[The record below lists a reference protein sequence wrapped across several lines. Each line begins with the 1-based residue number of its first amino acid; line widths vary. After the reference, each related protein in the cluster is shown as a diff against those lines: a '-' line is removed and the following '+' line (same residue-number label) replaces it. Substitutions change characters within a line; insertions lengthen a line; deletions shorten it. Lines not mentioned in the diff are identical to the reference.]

1 MHDPTMN
8 SMTMN
13 SMTTHHPT
21 THRPIKTNPLGPVA
35 GYSTR
40 QGFSLIELMIVI
52 VIIAVLASIAI
63 PGFQN
68 QVARSHVMGGM
79 SEVRALTAAY
89 EDLALRGITDF
100 ELADLGAAAD
110 DDATQRCALSME
122 QPDPDTGD
130 GALICTL
137 IGSPQIQSRTLR
149 FERDGAQGRWLC
161 VSDLP
166 TSFIPQSCQASD
178 A

>member
-1 MHDPTMN
+1 MHDPTKH
-8 SMTMN
+8 T
-13 SMTTHHPT
+13 PT
-21 THRPIKTNPLGPVA
+21 AHTPATHRPSKTRPVRPIA
-35 GYSTR
+35 GWPSLS
-40 QGFSLIELMIVI
+40 GFSLIELMIVI

-63 PGFQN
+63 PGYQN

-100 ELADLGAAAD
+100 ELEDLGAAAD

-166 TSFIPQSCQASD
+166 TSFMPQSCQAND